1 MPPKM
6 VGLICDQS
14 VCWDTSNSS
23 LNFISS
29 VKLGISDSSANSP
42 PVDVGEGLDRLVVGV
57 ALFDRRVERLE
68 EPFERDAHVLWLDVP
83 QVVQERVL
91 GEELRILAEQAEHQ
105 AYAQDVEGL
114 LALFGLRIDIL
125 RLQQGVQFAD
135 ETARLHRDLLL
146 AFGSAVGGVGDEIQ

>member
-1 MPPKM
+1 M

-29 VKLGISDSSANSP
+29 VKLGISDFSAKS
-42 PVDVGEGLDRLVVGV
+42 PVDVGEGLDRLVVGG
-57 ALFDRRVERLE
+57 ALFDRSVERLE

-83 QVVQERVL
+83 QIVQERVF

-105 AYAQDVEGL
+105 AHA
-114 LALFGLRIDIL
+114 
-125 RLQQGVQFAD
+125 
-135 ETARLHRDLLL
+135 
-146 AFGSAVGGVGDEIQ
+146 